1 MLIHFVSEFCEYN
14 QAERGLAENT
24 IEAYLRDLFDFCNF
38 LNDFDI
44 DDVNKVTRIH
54 LNLYIKKLRE
64 RKLKP
69 TSVVR
74 KIAALRGWFGWL
86 AINGQITS
94 DPTLTLEHPKLA
106 ERLPKVL
113 TTDDI
118 ERILDLKM
126 TDLERAIFELLYACG
141 LRVSEL
147 CNLKTNNLDSK
158 AGFVRCVGKGSK
170 ERLIPVGKQALKF
183 IAKYLKT
190 RDFIC
195 KKFLLKTKNLFIN
208 LNGRNV
214 TRQDVYTFIKKIAEK
229 IGKKASPH
237 TIRHSFATHL
247 LENGADLRVVQELL
261 GHSDVS
267 TTQLYTHVSKKR
279 LKDVYFAIN
288 N

>member
-1 MLIHFVSEFCEYN
+1 MLIHLISEFCEYN

-24 IEAYLRDLFDFCNF
+24 IEAYRRDLYDFCNF
-38 LNDFDI
+38 LNELDI
-44 DDVNKVTRIH
+44 DNVGKITRMH
-54 LNLYIKKLRE
+54 LNLYIKNLRE

-69 TSVVR
+69 RSVVR

-86 AINGQITS
+86 SINEKITS
-94 DPTLTLEHPKLA
+94 DPTLTLELPKLA

-113 TTDDI
+113 TTEDI
-118 ERILDLKM
+118 EKILDLKM
-126 TDLERAIFELLYACG
+126 TDLQRAVFELLYACG

-158 AGFVRCVGKGSK
+158 AGFVRCTGKGSK
-170 ERLIPVGKQALKF
+170 ERLIPVGKKAIKF
-183 IAKYLKT
+183 IQKYLKT

-195 KKFLLKTKNLFIN
+195 KKFLLKTKNLF
-208 LNGRNV
+208 LNSNGKTI
-214 TRQDVYTFIKKIAEK
+214 TRQDVYKFIKEVTSK

-261 GHSDVS
+261 GHADVS

>member
-1 MLIHFVSEFCEYN
+1 MLIHLISEFCEYN
-14 QAERGLAENT
+14 QVERGLAENT
-24 IEAYLRDLFDFCNF
+24 IEAYRRDLYDFCNF
-38 LNDFDI
+38 LNALAI
-44 DDVNKVTRIH
+44 DDINEITRTH

-74 KIAALRGWFGWL
+74 RIAALRGWFGWL
-86 AINGQITS
+86 AITEKINS
-94 DPTLTLEHPKLA
+94 DPTLTLELPKLA

-113 TTDDI
+113 TTEDI
-118 ERILDLKM
+118 DKILDLKM
-126 TDLERAIFELLYACG
+126 NDLQRAIFELLYACG

-147 CNLKTNNLDSK
+147 CNLKTNNLDCK
-158 AGFVRCVGKGSK
+158 AGFIRCMGKGSK
-170 ERLIPVGKQALKF
+170 ERLIPVGRKAIKF
-183 IAKYLKT
+183 IEKYLKT
-190 RDFIC
+190 RNFIC
-195 KKFLLKTKNLFIN
+195 KKFLLQTKNLFIN
-208 LNGRNV
+208 QNGKNI
-214 TRQDVYTFIKKIAEK
+214 TRQDVYIFIKNIAIK
-229 IGKKASPH
+229 IGKIASPH
-237 TIRHSFATHL
+237 TIRHTFATHL

>member
-1 MLIHFVSEFCEYN
+1 MLIHLISEFCEYN

-24 IEAYLRDLFDFCNF
+24 IEAYRRDLYDFCNF
-38 LNDFDI
+38 LNELDI
-44 DDVNKVTRIH
+44 DNVGKITRMH
-54 LNLYIKKLRE
+54 LNLYIKILRE

-69 TSVVR
+69 RSVVR

-86 AINGQITS
+86 SINEKITS
-94 DPTLTLEHPKLA
+94 DPTLTLELPKLA

-113 TTDDI
+113 TTEDI
-118 ERILDLKM
+118 EKILDLKM
-126 TDLERAIFELLYACG
+126 TDLQRAVFELLYACG

-158 AGFVRCVGKGSK
+158 AGFVRCTGKGSK
-170 ERLIPVGKQALKF
+170 ERLIPVGKKAIKF
-183 IAKYLKT
+183 IQKYLKT

-195 KKFLLKTKNLFIN
+195 KKFLLKTKNLF
-208 LNGRNV
+208 LNSNGKTI
-214 TRQDVYTFIKKIAEK
+214 TRQDVYMFIKEVTSK

-261 GHSDVS
+261 GHADVS

>member
-1 MLIHFVSEFCEYN
+1 MLIHLISEFCEYN

-24 IEAYLRDLFDFCNF
+24 IEAYRRDLYDFCDF
-38 LNDFDI
+38 LNSFEI
-44 DDVNKVTRIH
+44 DDINKITRTH
-54 LNLYIKKLRE
+54 LNLYIKNLRE

-86 AINGQITS
+86 SINGRINS
-94 DPTLTLEHPKLA
+94 DPTLTLELPKLA

-113 TTDDI
+113 TTEDI
-118 ERILDLKM
+118 DKILDLKM
-126 TDLERAIFELLYACG
+126 TDLQRAIFELLYACG

-147 CNLKTNNLDSK
+147 CELQMNNFDRK
-158 AGFVRCVGKGSK
+158 AGFVRCIGKGSK
-170 ERLIPVGKQALKF
+170 ERLIPVGRKAIKF
-183 IAKYLKT
+183 VEKYLKT

-195 KKFLLKTKNLFIN
+195 KKFLLKTKNLFVN
-208 LNGRNV
+208 ANGKNI
-214 TRQDVYTFIKKIAEK
+214 TRQDVYRFIKEVANK

-279 LKDVYFAIN
+279 LKDIYFAIN

>member
-1 MLIHFVSEFCEYN
+1 MLIHLISEFCEYN

-24 IEAYLRDLFDFCNF
+24 IEAYRRDLYDFCNF
-38 LNDFDI
+38 LNDINVDDI
-44 DDVNKVTRIH
+44 NKITRMH
-54 LNLYIKKLRE
+54 LNLYIKNLRE
-64 RKLKP
+64 RNLKP

-74 KIAALRGWFGWL
+74 KIAALRGWFAWL
-86 AINGQITS
+86 SINGTVIS
-94 DPTLTLEHPKLA
+94 DPTLTLEHPKLS

-113 TTDDI
+113 TTEDI
-118 ERILDLKM
+118 DKILDLKM
-126 TDLERAIFELLYACG
+126 TDLQRAVFELLYACG

-158 AGFVRCVGKGSK
+158 AGFVRCTGKGSK
-170 ERLIPVGKQALKF
+170 ERLIPVGKKAIKF
-183 IAKYLKT
+183 IQKYLKT

-195 KKFLLKTKNLFIN
+195 KKFLLKTKNLF
-208 LNGRNV
+208 LNSNGKTV
-214 TRQDVYTFIKKIAEK
+214 TRQDVYRFIKDIAAK